1 MEMLN
6 GVSTAE
12 STASNAPHRA
22 TAAVDQDR
30 CSHPSDDLLYA
41 LRQARRPLVVAHVT
55 PDADAVGAV
64 LALAEGLRRIGC
76 SPTAGLAPARTAAKL
91 RFMFELAAEVP
102 LADTWTD
109 ADHDA
114 VIVLDTAGEKRIQI
128 EPKLPPDPDI
138 VVINIDHHFTNTL
151 FGRYRWV
158 DPDATS
164 TSEMI
169 FRLLRILGVELTP
182 AIASL
187 LYAGL
192 YGDTGGFSYPNTTA
206 AVLHAA
212 GDLVR
217 AGADVS
223 RVGEQLCRSQT
234 RSDFELLRR
243 VYDHTAVTADG
254 RIAYSFITLQDVAES
269 GCTADD
275 IDDQVSVPRALKGV
289 RMALLFSE
297 AQPGIVRV
305 NLRGEGDT
313 SVVEIAQRF
322 GGGGHRQSAG
332 VRLRG
337 RSLEEAIREV
347 LAAAAEHLD
356 RPETA

>member
-1 MEMLN
+1 MGMLT
-6 GVSTAE
+6 GASTGE
-12 STASNAPHRA
+12 STESSVAHRA
-22 TAAVDQDR
+22 AAIDQR
-30 CSHPSDDLLYA
+30 RGARPSEEFLQA
-41 LRQARRPLVVAHVT
+41 LRQARRPFVVAHVT

-64 LALAEGLRRIGC
+64 LALSEGLRRIGS
-76 SPTAGLAPARTAAKL
+76 SPTAGLTPGRTAAKL
-91 RFMFELAAEVP
+91 RFMFELAPAVP
-102 LADTWTD
+102 LAETWTA

-128 EPKLPPDPDI
+128 EPKLPPDAGI
-138 VVINIDHHFTNTL
+138 VVFNIDHHFTNTL
-151 FGRYRWV
+151 FGRHHWV

-169 FRLLRILGVELTP
+169 FRLLGMLDVDLTP
-182 AIASL
+182 AVASL
-187 LYAGL
+187 LYAGI

-243 VYDHTAVTADG
+243 VYDHTTVTPDG
-254 RIAYSFITLQDVAES
+254 RIAYSFLTLQDVAES

-289 RMALLFSE
+289 RLALLFSE

-337 RSLEEAIREV
+337 RTVEEAIREV

-356 RPETA
+356 RPGTA